1 MPQDFYLRHGED
13 ERWRKGDED
22 VAARAE
28 TGTLGKMLGPY
39 GVLRGN
45 RNLTLLFT
53 GQAVSSFGDWLYI
66 LALGILAYEITGS
79 ATVVAVLTF
88 ARLLPYAVLLP
99 LSGLLADRGNRKVLM
114 IAADI
119 GRGLCMLGLLFVGSE
134 RTLWIAYPLVF
145 LATVFSSLFKPAMS
159 SVLPVLV
166 GDEENLVKANS
177 IWSQMD
183 AVSFVLGPALGGV
196 LAILGEPQLAFLI
209 NGLTFIVS
217 AVTLLFIHIPPREAS
232 EEKEGSEEEEG
243 WLSETLAGFRFLF
256 RENEGVLAAL
266 TISFVSLTFVGGGIW
281 TLILVLSEES
291 FGLGTEG
298 SGFLN
303 SVYGVGGILGGL
315 AAGYLAAK
323 IRLGPAVIWSTA
335 ATSVVFLLLGL
346 SPAGVL
352 PFVILF
358 VVGVLDIMVDV
369 NGTTIIQ
376 TGTPEELLGRVFGA
390 FESVLIL
397 AMLIG
402 ALVVGPLIEA
412 LGPRAT
418 TVAFAAVGLVI
429 FAACL
434 PRLSKLER
442 VLGVRMFVRKV
453 PVLSGLSHA
462 VLEDLASRVSLERF
476 PDGTEIVR
484 RGEVGDHLYIV
495 KEGEAEVVARGEDGK
510 ETELATLSK
519 NDYFGEIA
527 LLRDV
532 PRTATVRARGPVEL
546 YSLDRENFQR
556 LLKRSEKLKSAMTGT
571 SDARYVET
579 QNKLLLRR

>member
-1 MPQDFYLRHGED
+1 
-13 ERWRKGDED
+13 
-22 VAARAE
+22 VAAE
-28 TGTLGKMLGPY
+28 GGTGVLGRMLGPY

-45 RNLTLLFT
+45 RNLQLLFG
-53 GQAVSSFGDWLYI
+53 GQVVSSFGDWLYV

-99 LSGLLADRGNRKVLM
+99 FSGILADRGNRKVLM
-114 IAADI
+114 ISADL
-119 GRGLCMLGLLFVGSE
+119 GRGACMFGLLFAGSE
-134 RTLWIAYPLVF
+134 ETLWIAYPLVF
-145 LATVFSSLFKPAMS
+145 LATMFSSLFQPAMS
-159 SVLPVLV
+159 SVLPALV
-166 GDEENLVKANS
+166 GDEEKLVEANS

-183 AVSFVLGPALGGV
+183 SVSFVLGPALGGV
-196 LAILGEPQLAFLI
+196 LALLGAPELAFAI
-209 NGLTFIVS
+209 NGATFLVS
-217 AVTLLFIHIPPREAS
+217 AATLWFVHIPPREA
-232 EEKEGSEEEEG
+232 KETAEEEQA

-256 RENEGVLAAL
+256 RENEGVLATL
-266 TISFVSLTFVGGGIW
+266 TVSFVSLTFVGGGIW
-281 TLILVLSEES
+281 TLILVLSERS

-303 SVYGVGGILGGL
+303 SVYGVGGVVGGL
-315 AAGYLAAK
+315 TAGYLASR
-323 IRLGPAVIWSTA
+323 IRLVPAAIWSMA
-335 ATSVVFLLLGL
+335 ASSVVLIFLGI

-358 VVGVLDIMVDV
+358 VVGMLDIMVDV

-390 FESVLIL
+390 FDAVLIM
-397 AMLIG
+397 AMLVG
-402 ALVVGPLIEA
+402 ALVVGPLIEV
-412 LGPRAT
+412 LGPRPA
-418 TVAFAAVGLVI
+418 TVAFAVVGLGV

-434 PRLSKLER
+434 PRLRRLES

-462 VLEDLASRVSLERF
+462 VLEDLASRMTLEKV
-476 PDGTEIVR
+476 PDGAAVVSQ
-484 RGEVGDHLYIV
+484 GEVGDRLYIV
-495 KEGEAEVVARGEDGK
+495 KEGEAEVVAHGEDGEEK
-510 ETELATLSK
+510 ELATLSK

-532 PRTATVRARGPVEL
+532 PRTATVRSRSPMEL
-546 YSLDRENFQR
+546 YSLEREDFQELLER
-556 LLKRSEKLKSAMTGT
+556 SEQLKRSMTGT

-579 QNKLLLRR
+579 QNRLLLRR

>member
-1 MPQDFYLRHGED
+1 M
-13 ERWRKGDED
+13 
-22 VAARAE
+22 AAEGGA
-28 TGTLGKMLGPY
+28 GVLGRMLGPY

-45 RNLTLLFT
+45 RNLQLLFG
-53 GQAVSSFGDWLYI
+53 GQVVSSFGDWLYV

-99 LSGLLADRGNRKVLM
+99 FSGILADRGNRKVLM
-114 IAADI
+114 ISADL
-119 GRGLCMLGLLFVGSE
+119 GRSACMFGLLFAGSE

-159 SVLPVLV
+159 SVLPALV
-166 GDEENLVKANS
+166 GDEEKLVQANS
-177 IWSQMD
+177 IWSQMNS
-183 AVSFVLGPALGGV
+183 VSFVLGPALGGV
-196 LAILGEPQLAFLI
+196 LALLGAPELAFVI
-209 NGLTFIVS
+209 NGATFLIS
-217 AVTLLFIHIPPREAS
+217 ATTLLFIRIPPRES
-232 EEKEGSEEEEG
+232 QEPTEGEEQEAG

-266 TISFVSLTFVGGGIW
+266 TGTFVGLTFVGGGIW

-303 SVYGVGGILGGL
+303 SAYGAGGVVGGL
-315 AAGYLAAK
+315 AAGYLASK

-335 ATSVVFLLLGL
+335 ATSVFFLLLGV

-352 PFVILF
+352 PFAILF

-390 FESVLIL
+390 FEAVIIA
-397 AMLIG
+397 AMLVG
-402 ALVVGPLIEA
+402 ALVVGPLIEI
-412 LGPRAT
+412 LGARAT
-418 TVAFAAVGLVI
+418 TVAVGVVGLVI
-429 FAACL
+429 FLACL
-434 PRLSKLER
+434 PRLTRMES

-462 VLEDLASRVSLERF
+462 VLEDLASRMTLEKV
-476 PDGTEIVR
+476 PDGTAIVR
-484 RGEVGDHLYIV
+484 QGEVGDRLYIV
-495 KEGEAEVVARGEDGK
+495 KDGEAEVVARRGDGEEK
-510 ETELATLSK
+510 EIATLSK

-532 PRTATVRARGPVEL
+532 PRTATVRTRGPMEL
-546 YSLDRENFQR
+546 YSLEREDFQK
-556 LLKRSEKLKSAMTGT
+556 LLQRSEKLKSAMTGT

-579 QNKLLLRR
+579 QNSLLLRR